1 MNISKKFQ
9 NKLRCVCNN
18 YVLFEI
24 IDEVEC
30 NWGIHT
36 IIQCPDCQD
45 LFSVDKKCPSFQN
58 IFELIK
64 NNPELYS
71 KQEKSDYVLNSHPC

>member
-24 IDEVEC
+24 IDEVEF